1 MTTDEV
7 EYCAG
12 QLRQGDRDRW
22 LCALFAPER
31 GRPAVLA
38 LGAFNLEL
46 ARIRDS
52 VREPHMALIRL
63 HWWRETVAE
72 CAAGTPRRHPVATAL
87 ARLLADR
94 QAIAPA
100 LQQMI
105 DAREKDI
112 EEVPFVAPTDLLAY
126 ADGTGGAL
134 ARATILALDDDA
146 GPRAEAAALALGR
159 GSALAGLLRAVV
171 PLARLRRCPVPA
183 QSLARHGIDPEAWF
197 AGRAG
202 APAAA
207 VAAEIAR
214 DAAASFAGIARRDL
228 AAAGLALGGLAV
240 LGRAHLRRLARAG
253 HDPFAPGLAQPA
265 PGDALRLAWARVA
278 RRW

>member
-22 LCALFAPER
+22 LCALFAPEH
-31 GRPAVLA
+31 GRSAVLA

-46 ARIRDS
+46 AAIRES

-63 HWWRETVAE
+63 QWWRETVAG
-72 CAAGTPRRHPVATAL
+72 CAAGTPRRHPVAIAL
-87 ARLLADR
+87 ARLLAER
-94 QAIAPA
+94 PAIEPS

-112 EEVPFVAPTDLLAY
+112 EEVPFLAPADLRAY
-126 ADGTGGAL
+126 AEATSGAL
-134 ARATILALDDDA
+134 ARATILALDEGA
-146 GPRAEAAALALGR
+146 GPRAQGAALALGC
-159 GSALAGLLRAVV
+159 GWALVGVLRAGGH
-171 PLARLRRCPVPA
+171 LARQRRCPVPA

-202 APAAA
+202 PPAAA
-207 VAAEIAR
+207 AAAEIAR
-214 DAAASFAGIARRDL
+214 EAADCFAGAGRRDL

-240 LGRAHLRRLARAG
+240 LGRGHLRRLARVG
-253 HDPFAPGLAQPA
+253 HDPFSPTLAQPT